1 MSLNDLKKIVGQAAK
16 SISDGE
22 KFPVG
27 VLAVRV
33 RRAAEANPTDST
45 LVAMS
50 NFLNKRAESN
60 EVLISRA
67 ELRDVYNRL
76 YSNNNKFIEIFAE
89 EVGAK
94 EISKRATISRD
105 PLEGT
110 SLIES
115 ASEKLGNPVLAN
127 ALISVFD
134 KNAPYKPY
142 SEVIAK
148 NAARTCLHEL
158 NKFVSPRKI
167 DVVAGQEDI
176 IICKATYD
184 TPKGDSTVLVP
195 IEIKAGTA
203 LLPNMFLSQAG
214 FVDISK
220 ESLKDHIIMTAG
232 KSFRVDAQKFLE
244 VVSTAKNGIK
254 QTLSPLE
261 MIIAKASAAKGNTTY
276 TENGILYQQ
285 VDQTPDLEVKVER
298 SDESYGFEK
307 KLASA
312 VGAAEFMFG
321 KSIVDIGRKMIVQ
334 AMNNFG
340 FKHANIA
347 VADADKSSIFFAVA
361 VDNKA
366 GFKVPVKVINNN
378 PQYPS
383 FAIASGRMVD
393 FSSQGISSLLIGDVD
408 AKMMAVASPL
418 YDLKSSELLDQVKI
432 AVAEGNLIKAEDA
445 LSILQQ
451 SGDQGCYQLAFAAYL
466 NSINMKKEASDDT
479 KECSMQ
485 RPVKHSKHLICGH
498 TNLPIHKV
506 YQDKFGQCQPLYRKD
521 ISEAEG
527 GSFLHSKV
535 YLG

>member
-1 MSLNDLKKIVGQAAK
+1 MSLNDLKKIVSQAAK
-16 SISDGE
+16 SVLDSE

-45 LVAMS
+45 LVGMS
-50 NFLNKRAESN
+50 NFLNKRAESR

-67 ELRDVYNRL
+67 ELRSVYNHL

-89 EVGAK
+89 EIGAT
-94 EISKRATISRD
+94 EVAKRASISRD

-110 SLIES
+110 NLVES
-115 ASEKLGNPVLAN
+115 AYEKLGDPVLAN
-127 ALISVFD
+127 ALTSVFD
-134 KNAPYKPY
+134 KSATYKPY

-167 DVVAGQEDI
+167 DVVAGKEDI

-195 IEIKAGTA
+195 IEIKEGTA

-220 ESLKDHIIMTAG
+220 QTLKDHITMTAG

-244 VVSTAKNGIK
+244 VVDTAKNGSK
-254 QTLSPLE
+254 QLLSPIE
-261 MIIAKASAAKGNTTY
+261 MIIAKASAAKGNSNYTT
-276 TENGILYQQ
+276 NGILYQQ
-285 VDQTPDLEVKVER
+285 VDNTPDLEAKVER
-298 SDESYGFEK
+298 SEESYSFEK

-312 VGAAEFMFG
+312 VGAAEVMFG
-321 KSIVDIGRKMIVQ
+321 KLTVDIGRKMVIQ
-334 AMNNFG
+334 AMNSFG

-347 VADADKSSIFFAVA
+347 VADADKTNIFFAVA

-366 GFKVPVKVINNN
+366 GFKVPVKIVNDN

-393 FSSQGISSLLIGDVD
+393 FSAQGISSLLIGDVD

-418 YDLKSSELLDQVKI
+418 YELKSSELLDQVKI
-432 AVAEGNLIKAEDA
+432 AVAEGNLVKAEDA
-445 LSILQQ
+445 LTILQQ
-451 SGDQGCYQLAFAAYL
+451 SGDNGCYQLAFAAYL
-466 NSINMKKEASDDT
+466 NSFNMKKEASDNAQ
-479 KECSMQ
+479 ECSMQ

-506 YQDKFGQCQPLYRKD
+506 YQDKLGQCQPLYRKD